1 MNPKYEEDF
10 YGWTLNTAQL
20 LRDKK
25 MSEIDFDHIAE
36 ELEDMV
42 SSNETQMINRLTL
55 VLSHLLKWQFQPNMR
70 GHSWIYTIRE
80 QRKRSKIHLRKNPS
94 LKSKLS
100 EILLDAYDI
109 AVLEAAKESGL
120 DEKTFPTECPYTL
133 EQIMDDE
140 FYPNSSH

>member
-1 MNPKYEEDF
+1 MYPKHEEDL
-10 YGWTLNTAQL
+10 YGWAVHTVQF

-55 VLSHLLKWQFQPNMR
+55 VLSHLLKWQFQPNLR

-80 QRKRSKIHLRKNPS
+80 QRKRSKIHLGKNPS
-94 LKSKLS
+94 LKSKLN
-100 EILLDAYDI
+100 EILRDTYDI
-109 AVLEAAKESGL
+109 AVLEAAKNSGL
-120 DEKTFPTECPYTL
+120 DGKTFPSECPYTN
-133 EQIMDDE
+133 DE
-140 FYPNSSH
+140 FYPK

>member
-10 YGWTLNTAQL
+10 YGWTVNTAQL

-25 MSEIDFDHIAE
+25 MSEIDFDHIVE

-94 LKSKLS
+94 LKSKLN

-120 DEKTFPTECPYTL
+120 DEKTFPPECPYTFD
-133 EQIMDDE
+133 QIMNDE
-140 FYPNSSH
+140 FYPE

>member
-10 YGWTLNTAQL
+10 YGWTVNTAQL

-94 LKSKLS
+94 LKSKLN

-120 DEKTFPTECPYTL
+120 DEIIFPSECPYTFD
-133 EQIMDDE
+133 QIMNDE
-140 FYPNSSH
+140 FYPE